1 MNKNNRGEIQ
11 CNHCGKTW
19 KTQQGSTSN
28 LKKHIIQNHY
38 GKLSDTDKET
48 LTSFGQS
55 SDKIGDREYPQR
67 ALIKKSFDNA
77 KVLPRAR
84 LKSPDRLLAKYIVNS
99 STSMHIVDD
108 CDFSR
113 FCKSLKPQYA

>member
-1 MNKNNRGEIQ
+1 MTKNIRGSVE
-11 CNHCGKTW
+11 CNHCGKKW

-28 LKKHIIQNHY
+28 LKNHIINNY
-38 GKLSDTDKET
+38 FEKLSEADRESLTT
-48 LTSFGQS
+48 LGQS
-55 SDKIGDREYPQR
+55 SGKKGGREYPQR
-67 ALIKKSFDNA
+67 CMIKKSFENA

-113 FCKSLKPQYA
+113 FCKSLKPQ